1 MGLRINTNIQS
12 LAAQRFLGINSENQK
27 NSMDHLSSG
36 TRINRAG
43 DDAAGLA
50 ISEKL
55 KASVRS
61 LAQAGRNAADGVS
74 LVQVAEGGMN
84 EVSNILIR
92 FRELSIQGASDTI
105 GDTERGFLDKEVQQ
119 LKAEINRIAA
129 STEFN
134 GHKLLDGTTGA
145 LEIQVGMQND
155 PVNDRMV
162 FDSTNL
168 MTSLESLGIPDIGIT
183 NKEQSQENLAKV
195 DFAINKLND
204 NRSTVGALQNRLMS
218 TINNI
223 NIYKENLAA
232 ANSRIRDTD
241 MAAETSELTKHNIL
255 TQATVSTLAQANQ
268 VPQLALKLLG

>member
-1 MGLRINTNIQS
+1 MGLRINTNIQA
-12 LAAQRFLGINSENQK
+12 LAAQRYLGINSENQK

-36 TRINRAG
+36 SRINKSG

-61 LAQAGRNAADGVS
+61 LRQAGRNAQDGVS
-74 LVQVAEGGMN
+74 LVQVAEGSMN

-92 FRELSIQGASDTI
+92 LRELSIQGASDTI
-105 GDTERGFLDKEVQQ
+105 GDTERSYLDKEVQQ
-119 LKAEINRIAA
+119 LKSEINRIAA

-145 LEIQVGMQND
+145 LEIQVGMQNN
-155 PVNDRMV
+155 PELDRMI
-162 FDSTNL
+162 FDSSTLVTNL
-168 MTSLESLGIPDIGIT
+168 DALGIGDVGIT
-183 NKEQSQENLAKV
+183 SKEQSQTNLEKV
-195 DFAINKLND
+195 DFSINKLND

-223 NIYKENLAA
+223 NIYTENLSA

-241 MAAETSELTKHNIL
+241 MAAETSELTKQNIL
-255 TQATVSTLAQANQ
+255 TSATVSVLGQANQ
-268 VPQLALKLLG
+268 TPQLALKLLG

>member
-12 LAAQRFLGINSENQK
+12 LAAQRFLNVNSENQK

-36 TRINRAG
+36 SRINRSG

-61 LAQAGRNAADGVS
+61 LGQAGRNAADGIS

-92 FRELSIQGASDTI
+92 LRELSIQGASDTI
-105 GDTERGFLDKEVQQ
+105 GDIERGFLDKEVQQ
-119 LKAEINRIAA
+119 LKAEVNRIAA

-145 LEIQVGMQND
+145 LEIQIGMNND
-155 PVNDRMV
+155 AVLDRMV
-162 FDSTNL
+162 FDSANL
-168 MTSLESLGIPDIGIT
+168 VTSNEALGIGEVSIT
-183 NKEQSQENLAKV
+183 NKEQSQTNLEKI
-195 DFAINKLND
+195 DFAINRLND

-218 TINNI
+218 TISNI
-223 NIYKENLAA
+223 NIYRENLSA